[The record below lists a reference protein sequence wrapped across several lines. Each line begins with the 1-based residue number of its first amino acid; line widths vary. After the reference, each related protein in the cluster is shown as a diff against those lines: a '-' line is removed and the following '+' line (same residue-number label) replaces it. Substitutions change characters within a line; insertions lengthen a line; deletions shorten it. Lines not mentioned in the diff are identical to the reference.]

1 MLSRRQT
8 LLLLASLGS
17 ASTLSACGPNLPS
30 RSNSDPDTVRTYWWG
45 GDLRHELTQQAF
57 DLFKGS
63 HSGITVTPEYSEWT
77 GYWDKLATQTSG
89 GSMPD
94 LLQMDEKYIDSYG
107 TRGAL
112 LDLETLGDVL
122 DLSGMEKSLLDTG
135 RLENG
140 TLVGAPLGTGIL
152 SVGVNSDILEASGV
166 DAPEDTSWTWD
177 DLMQTSAQISEW
189 AADEGKD
196 IVGLDGFGQGGD
208 QLAAWARQS
217 GEQVFPR
224 SDETLVSL
232 DTIASFLD
240 YSKKLVDA
248 RAVPSVSAQIED
260 TAAGVEQ
267 GLFGTGRSAF
277 HLQFHTQIQTF
288 QTSSKAHMTLWRLP
302 ALTSGSPRM
311 VNKASMYW
319 SISSRSRSAQ
329 NAGLLMD
336 FLLTD
341 PGAAK
346 ALKIERGVTGFP
358 EVQDEIEPDLDE
370 IETVCL
376 DFARDVQ
383 KEVAPTPRVTPTS
396 GVGFSDDFTRLSQ
409 AYYFGSQS
417 LEDAAQAIL
426 SSVQGMQS

>member
-8 LLLLASLGS
+8 LLLLSALG
-17 ASTLSACGPNLPS
+17 AAPALGGCGPNLPS
-30 RSNSDPDTVRTYWWG
+30 RSNSDPDTVRIYWWG
-45 GDLRHELTQQAF
+45 GDLRHQLTQEALG
-57 DLFKGS
+57 LFTDAHGDV
-63 HSGITVTPEYSEWT
+63 TVKPEYSEWT

-112 LDLETLGDVL
+112 ADLESLGDDL
-122 DLSGMEKSLLDTG
+122 DLSAMETSLLDTG

-152 SVGVNSDILEASGV
+152 SVGVNTDILEESGV
-166 DAPEDTSWTWD
+166 DVPKDTAWTWE
-177 DLMQTSAQISEW
+177 DLLETSAKITEW
-189 AADEGKD
+189 ASSEGRD

-224 SDETLVSL
+224 SEETLISI
-232 DTIASFLD
+232 DTISSFLD
-240 YSKKLVDA
+240 YSKRLVDA
-248 RAVPSVSAQIED
+248 KAVPGVSAQIED

-267 GLFGTGRSAF
+267 GLFGTGKSVF

-288 QTSSKAHMTLWRLP
+288 QASSKANMTLWRLP
-302 ALTSGSPRM
+302 ALTSGDPQM

-319 SISSRSRSAQ
+319 SISSRSQSAQ
-329 NAGLLMD
+329 NAGVLMD

-358 EVQDEIEPDLDE
+358 KVQDEIEPDLNE
-370 IETVCL
+370 IETICL
-376 DFARDVQ
+376 DFARDMQ

-396 GVGFSDDFTRLSQ
+396 GVSFSDDFTRLSQ
-409 AYYFGSQS
+409 EYYFGNQS
-417 LEDAAQAIL
+417 LGDAAQAIL
-426 SSVQGMQS
+426 SAIQGMQS